1 METNDLLR
9 CALQVIGQAA
19 VPVDRLREVVG
30 NKKKQIKAFNL
41 CDGTLNQSEIAKKSK
56 LDKGNLS
63 RTITRWRENGVLFV
77 LGEGRS
83 ATYLHVS
90 ASSRKKEREG
100 GELDCFGR
108 EKVAGPFL
116 FSEQEPLAE
125 P

>member
-83 ATYLHVS
+83 ATYLHIYPLPPE
-90 ASSRKKEREG
+90 RKN
-100 GELDCFGR
+100 
-108 EKVAGPFL
+108 EKA
-116 FSEQEPLAE
+116 AN
-125 P
+125 